1 MKKMKML
8 AVLFFAVVF
17 VSGCSCT
24 KSMCNKEDLNAIKES
39 INNKWRNDAQYITR
53 LEEEARAK
61 DIVDEKEISDYVE
74 QNLQKKIDGEYKSH
88 PKACMTTI
96 KMEDPDS
103 GATISAKS
111 WGDAFKKG
119 LLEGLIVFPISWL
132 FSTFASLFGGSGTAK
147 VLSIVVTTVIIKL
160 LMLAFTFK
168 QQIQTQRMQAI
179 QPELNAIMEKLKDQN
194 LSQNEKIRLQMK
206 MMETYKKYNINPIAT
221 LVPTLLSFPIFL
233 SVWSAVTQTLVI
245 RSGEFLGI
253 ELGKAVSTQV
263 FGLDIGAIVL
273 FIAMAALQILSMKMP
288 EIIRKKYSKNKVQ
301 NEQGQ
306 MKTMMNVMIVMILF
320 TGFMLPAALAVYW
333 TIAALF
339 SILQTIIFQNP
350 KVKEKL
356 SSIGNRKKKAKVVQ

>member
-8 AVLFFAVVF
+8 IVLFFAVVF

-39 INNKWRNDAQYITR
+39 INDKWRNDAQYITR

-74 QNLQKKIDGEYKSH
+74 QNLKKKIDDEYKNH

-103 GATISAKS
+103 GATISAKT

-132 FSTFASLFGGSGTAK
+132 FSTFAALFGGSGAAK
-147 VLSIVVTTVIIKL
+147 VFSIVATTLIIKV
-160 LMLAFTFK
+160 LMFLFTFR

-179 QPELNAIMEKLKDQN
+179 QPELNAITEKLKDQS
-194 LSQNEKIRLQMK
+194 LSQNERYRLQMK
-206 MMETYKKYNINPIAT
+206 LMEVYKKNNINPLAT
-221 LVPTLLSFPIFL
+221 LIPTLLSFPIFL
-233 SVWSAVTQTLVI
+233 SVWSAVTQTLAI

-253 ELGKAVSTQV
+253 ELGKAVSTQF
-263 FGLDIGAIVL
+263 FGLNIGAIIL
-273 FIAMAALQILSMKMP
+273 FLIMSALQILSMKMP
-288 EIIRKKYSKNKVQ
+288 EIIRKIYSKNKT
-301 NEQGQ
+301 NNDMGQ
-306 MKTMMNVMIVMILF
+306 MKTMMNIMIVMILF

-333 TIAALF
+333 TIGALF
-339 SILQTIIFQNP
+339 SILQTIILQNP
-350 KVKEKL
+350 KIKEKL
-356 SSIGNRKKKAKVVQ
+356 SGVGNSKKKAKVVQ